1 MIKISP
7 SILAADF
14 ANLESDIKKVENSA
28 DALHLDVMDGVFVP
42 NISFGLPIVKAI
54 RKVTDLPL
62 DVHLMIENPGNY
74 IEDFAKI
81 GSDYITV
88 HAEACRHLNRTINK
102 IKELGCKAG
111 VSLNPHTDEAVLKY
125 LIKDIDLVLVMS
137 VNPGFGGQSF
147 IKEMLN
153 KIKNIKKMIEKENE
167 EVIIAVDGGI
177 NQHNISE
184 VYKAGATFIIA
195 GSAVFK
201 SDDPAKAID
210 ELKNSVK

>member
-1 MIKISP
+1 MKISP